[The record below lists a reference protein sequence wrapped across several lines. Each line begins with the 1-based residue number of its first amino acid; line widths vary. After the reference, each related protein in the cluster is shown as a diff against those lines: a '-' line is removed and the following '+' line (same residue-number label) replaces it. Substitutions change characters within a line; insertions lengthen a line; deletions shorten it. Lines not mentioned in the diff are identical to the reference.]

1 MRETGGWAA
10 AVSDPELVEGIRFLA
25 EGTGVFAETAGGV
38 TAAGALALA
47 RAGRLEPR
55 DEVVLCITGHGLKTL
70 EAVQGAG
77 PQAPVIAP
85 RLRGGATLLGG
96 GRAWPSRWNRPPGSP
111 PPP

>member
-10 AVSDPELVEGIRFLA
+10 AVSDPELVLGIRFLA
-25 EGTGVFAETAGGV
+25 EDTGVFAETAGGV

-70 EAVQGAG
+70 EAGQGGG
-77 PQAPVIAP
+77 PQAPGIQIGRA
-85 RLRGGATLLGG
+85 AGG
-96 GRAWPSRWNRPPGSP
+96 GRGEISGVAVTLKKKKKKH
-111 PPP
+111 